1 MSEEKDFDFVV
12 GKLPRKDKDGNDAT
26 GDKIGKGGRHRDDG
40 TFSGMAYDLQVV
52 DEDPTKPKPAPQ
64 PTPTPQPKP
73 AANQRQKD
81 LANGKP
87 VERKGPSYGQQ
98 MVMRATSTVTNRV
111 ASRVADYA
119 AEKTVQGID
128 NVARYAWNRFK
139 QWWNGEDS
147 AQTQQRTT
155 VPPRQSE
162 RYAYAYDSEPQTT
175 NKQQST
181 AVSATRTLP
190 DEFDAAFEHYQIN
203 MTSKE
208 AKRELLE
215 AYVLHLM
222 SAKKVWRVAHANITD
237 DDGTMISGQEMINK
251 FCSPEIIG
259 EINKILQYNPDL
271 LENWAAKALEGLL
284 GRSLMTDD
292 ERYIPFDGPY
302 LKEKLLAA

>member
-1 MSEEKDFDFVV
+1 MPEEKDFDYVI

-40 TFSGMAYDLQVV
+40 TFSGMAYDLKVV

-64 PTPTPQPKP
+64 P
-73 AANQRQKD
+73 
-81 LANGKP
+81 KP
-87 VERKGPSYGQQ
+87 VVNQGQKSSGNGRPLERKEPSFGRQ
-98 MVMRATSTVTNRV
+98 MARMATATVTDRI
-111 ASRVADYA
+111 ADYA

-128 NVARYAWNRFK
+128 NVARYAWKRVK
-139 QWWNGEDS
+139 QWWNGEDPV
-147 AQTQQRTT
+147 QTQRSNTPSYQNT
-155 VPPRQSE
+155 VYDPQPRARSQ
-162 RYAYAYDSEPQTT
+162 
-175 NKQQST
+175 QQST
-181 AVSATRTLP
+181 AVSAARPLP

-215 AYVLHLM
+215 AYVLHLI

-237 DDGTMISGQEMINK
+237 DDGQKISGQEMINK

-259 EINKILQYNPDL
+259 EINKILEYNPDL
-271 LENWAAKALEGLL
+271 LECWAAKTLEGLL
-284 GRSLMTDD
+284 GRELVLD